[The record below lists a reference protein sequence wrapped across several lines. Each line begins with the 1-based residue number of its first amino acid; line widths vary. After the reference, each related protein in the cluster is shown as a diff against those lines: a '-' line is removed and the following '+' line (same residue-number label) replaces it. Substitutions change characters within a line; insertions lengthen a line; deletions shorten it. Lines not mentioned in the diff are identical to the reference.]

1 MFFKK
6 DIIRYK
12 LFLSDT
18 RLFITLDF
26 INKKYTENI
35 IYNKLLS
42 DKLEANLEFV
52 YKTAVAQILVS
63 KGYKL
68 FYYTIKR
75 ETSNRLYEV
84 DFLIS
89 EGDKIS
95 PIEVKSGNYRQ
106 HKSQEVFCEK
116 FSRRVKNKY
125 VIHTKNYTFA
135 NGIHYLPVY
144 MVPFFLTPEDLR
156 YQGIKAHEYNMTVS

>member
-1 MFFKK
+1 M
-6 DIIRYK
+6 
-12 LFLSDT
+12 
-18 RLFITLDF
+18 
-26 INKKYTENI
+26 
-35 IYNKLLS
+35 
-42 DKLEANLEFV
+42 

-68 FYYTIKR
+68 FYYTMKS
-75 ETSNRLYEV
+75 ENSNHLYEV
-84 DFLIS
+84 DFLIY

-95 PIEVKSGNYRQ
+95 PIEVKSGNHRQ

-125 VIHTKNYTFA
+125 VIHTKDYTFA

-144 MVPFFLTPEDLR
+144 MVSFLLTPEDLR